1 MRVLLSV
8 VGLVSVV
15 VSPISAICSA
25 ENAAP
30 EAIVVLF
37 DNGPMNHINGLG
49 VTVAENADDFE
60 LSMVADLT
68 SATIGISDI
77 DSMSF
82 PDNWDGL
89 VKWFIYSD
97 NAGLPGTLLTAGS
110 GRDTSYVLESSF
122 PPYEFYW
129 LSFNLNRKV
138 TLDVG
143 VRYWFAIN
151 LNRSLTTTAGI
162 GWAASTDQNY
172 SPGAFNNPYGSGVY
186 EPWVLDFSFTLSS
199 NTEVNYLFAD
209 GFETG
214 DLRFWSSSQ
223 L

>member
-1 MRVLLSV
+1 MRAFLSV
-8 VGLVSVV
+8 VGLVGAVV
-15 VSPISAICSA
+15 LPFSASYSA
-25 ENAAP
+25 ESAAP

-37 DNGPMNHINGLG
+37 DNGPMNHVNGLG

-60 LSMVADLT
+60 LSMSADTT
-68 SATIGISDI
+68 SARIGITDI

-82 PDNWDGL
+82 PENWDGL
-89 VKWFIYSD
+89 VKWFIYTD
-97 NAGLPGTLLTAGS
+97 NAGLPGTLLMAGT

-129 LSFNLNRKV
+129 LSFNLNRQV

-162 GWAASTDQNY
+162 GWAASTDLNY

-186 EPWVLDFSFTLSS
+186 EPWVLDFSFVLSS

-214 DLRFWSSSQ
+214 DFQFWSSHQ
-223 L
+223 P

>member
-1 MRVLLSV
+1 MRAFLSV
-8 VGLVSVV
+8 VGLVGAVV
-15 VSPISAICSA
+15 LPFSASYSA
-25 ENAAP
+25 ESAAP

-37 DNGPMNHINGLG
+37 DNGPMNHVNGLG

-60 LSMVADLT
+60 LSMSADTT
-68 SATIGISDI
+68 SARIGITDI

-82 PDNWDGL
+82 PENWDGL
-89 VKWFIYSD
+89 VKWFIYTD
-97 NAGLPGTLLTAGS
+97 NAGLPGTRLMAGT

-129 LSFNLNRKV
+129 LSFNLNRQV

-162 GWAASTDQNY
+162 GWAASTDLNY

-186 EPWVLDFSFTLSS
+186 EPWVLDFSFVLSS

-214 DLRFWSSSQ
+214 DFQFWSSHQ
-223 L
+223 P